1 MDEPYR
7 ISLPDSIVTGLAAGS
22 AAGPIYTT
30 SITKNPGSGLVQ
42 TTLSAVDLSGRIL
55 WQRFF
60 DGPTGALRATG
71 GENAWLTRHGP
82 GDAVLEETGRDGSAA
97 RTITL
102 AHRPDEELGAA
113 LILPDG
119 FCTAWTSGPPYRG
132 ARVDRRDT
140 DGTCIWSTA
149 IPPDQIAHD
158 RIMEASEETGWLSQS
173 KRPWI
178 PGTFQL
184 HPWEPLLISGDRIL
198 ASYQELRSGLG
209 ISYFLDITTGQIIS
223 STKPAP
229 IGRKAI
235 ADKGEFLIGIQ
246 GYDEFVT
253 MRYNR
258 AGDETARWPTH
269 AAMLTDRTG
278 KLLGAELDNRAAA
291 QPRLRIMERDGGL
304 SDGPRLAGYHT
315 TLPALDRNGTAVFWR
330 NGRLLTADADLT
342 LHELFTAKDEH
353 TFSTGRV
360 LLLEDGIVAFNLSQE
375 LFIFRTTLGPLEDSA
390 WPCGE
395 GNINGNPAVFAE

>member
-1 MDEPYR
+1 MTN
-7 ISLPDSIVTGLAAGS
+7 IA
-22 AAGPIYTT
+22 
-30 SITKNPGSGLVQ
+30 KNPASGLTQ
-42 TTLSAVDLSGRIL
+42 TILSAVDLSGRIL

-60 DGPTGALRATG
+60 DGPTGAPRATSG
-71 GENAWLTRHGP
+71 GNVWLTRHGP
-82 GDAVLEETGRDGSAA
+82 GDAALEETGRDGSAA
-97 RTITL
+97 RTIAL
-102 AHRPDEELGAA
+102 AQHPDEELGAV

-119 FCTAWTSGPPYRG
+119 FCTAWTSGPPYGG

-140 DGTCIWSTA
+140 DGTSIWSTA
-149 IPPDQIAHD
+149 IPPDQLAHD
-158 RIMEASEETGWLSQS
+158 HIMEASAETGWLPRS

-178 PGTFQL
+178 PRAFQL

-209 ISYFLDITTGQIIS
+209 ISYFLDIGTGQIVS

-235 ADKGEFLIGIQ
+235 ADKGEFLIGIH

-253 MRYNR
+253 VRYNR

-291 QPRLRIMERDGGL
+291 QPRLRIMERDGTL

-315 TLPALDRNGTAVFWR
+315 ALPALDRNGTAVFWR
-330 NGRLLTADADLT
+330 NGKLLTADTDLA

-360 LLLEDGIVAFNLSQE
+360 VLLEDGIVAFNLSQE
-375 LFIFRTTLGPLEDSA
+375 LLIFRTTLGPLEDSA

-395 GNINGNPAVFAE
+395 GNINGNPVVFAE